1 MIQSGSYL
9 YREGWFPSR
18 MVLKVKPELIEGV
31 SQVAV
36 CVTSIQAERG
46 VPAKTQA
53 RACSVYFRKN
63 KNYCGYSQVRQSEN
77 LPCRK

>member
-1 MIQSGSYL
+1 MESNSTGKD
-9 YREGWFPSR
+9 GFPER

-31 SQVAV
+31 GQVAI
-36 CVTSIQAERG
+36 CVRSIQVERG

-53 RACSVYFRKN
+53 RVCSIYFRKN

-77 LPCRK
+77 LLCKK